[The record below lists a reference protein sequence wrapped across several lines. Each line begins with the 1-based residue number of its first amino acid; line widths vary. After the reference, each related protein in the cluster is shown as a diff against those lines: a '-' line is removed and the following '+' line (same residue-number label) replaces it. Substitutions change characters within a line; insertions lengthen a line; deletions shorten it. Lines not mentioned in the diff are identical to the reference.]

1 MQYNLEVQYYRGLP
15 LKLIYRKDYNTKN
28 AKRFSINNT
37 KQNIWIPNR
46 FLEEDGTI
54 KADSK
59 LGFIFNNPTTL
70 HKIKLAGYQIR
81 EGGN

>member
-15 LKLIYRKDYNTKN
+15 LKLIYRKDYKTKR
-28 AKRFSINNT
+28 AKRFSINSTN
-37 KQNIWIPNR
+37 QNVWIPNQ
-46 FLEEDGTI
+46 FLEADGTI
-54 KADSK
+54 KADAK
-59 LGFIFNNPTTL
+59 LGFIFNTPTTL